1 MSFKTEKKE
10 NYTIIKFSTDKLD
23 AIVAPDLKAELVLV
37 SKNGAKNILLDL
49 ESVRYCDS
57 SGLSALLIG
66 HRLCKE
72 VKGTFVLSSLQPSV
86 QKLIIIS
93 QLDTILTIKK
103 SIEAAMDSVSVDD
116 IERNLSAE

>member
-72 VKGTFVLSSLQPSV
+72 VDGTFVLSSLQPSV

-93 QLDTILTIKK
+93 QLNTILTIKQSVK
-103 SIEAAMDSVSVDD
+103 DAMDSVFTNDV
-116 IERNLSAE
+116 ERNLSAE

>member
-1 MSFKTEKKE
+1 MSFKTEQEE

-23 AIVAPDLKAELVLV
+23 AIVAPDLKAELVVV
-37 SKNGAKNILLDL
+37 SKNGAKNILIDL
-49 ESVRYCDS
+49 ESVKYCDS

-72 VKGTFVLSSLQPSV
+72 TKGSFILSSLQPAV

-93 QLDTILTIKK
+93 QLDTVLTIKP
-103 SIEAAMDSVSVDD
+103 SIEEGLNSLFVDE
-116 IERNLSAE
+116 IERNLGAE